1 MHFFFKNQEVQ
12 NLVDLVFWSFRSQIS
27 NENFEVM
34 QKM

>member
-12 NLVDLVFWSFRSQIS
+12 NLVDLIFWSFWSQIS
-27 NENFEVM
+27 NKNLEDI